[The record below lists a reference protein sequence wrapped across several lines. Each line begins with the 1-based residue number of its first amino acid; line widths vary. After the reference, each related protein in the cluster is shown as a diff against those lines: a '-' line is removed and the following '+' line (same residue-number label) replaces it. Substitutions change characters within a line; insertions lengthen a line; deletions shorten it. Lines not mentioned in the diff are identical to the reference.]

1 MGISNA
7 DFKSIEEMFVGS
19 NADPYTVLEI
29 EPNATDAEVKK
40 SYRKLVVK
48 FHPDKTQDLGEDY
61 RRQARERFLAIQE
74 AYEQIKRDRGIK

>member
-1 MGISNA
+1 
-7 DFKSIEEMFVGS
+7 MFVGS